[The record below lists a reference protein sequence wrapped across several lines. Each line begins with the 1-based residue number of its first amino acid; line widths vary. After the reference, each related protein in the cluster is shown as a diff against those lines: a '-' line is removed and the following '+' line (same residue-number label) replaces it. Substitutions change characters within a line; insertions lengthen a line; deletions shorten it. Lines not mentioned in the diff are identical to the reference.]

1 MATAPNLDVIP
12 IEEFTE
18 SKVDGMGVFDLLMKA
33 NKSHLEDEFNKSR
46 IRGSE
51 YATVYLGMLESTMQH
66 ALAFFVQQRKL
77 GLEADLLAI
86 QKQIAEVEL
95 EKVRVELEIARLN
108 AQKIPAEIALL
119 EAQSAQVTQQTS
131 NLAAEALNIP
141 KQGLKLDAETA
152 QTQQQTTN
160 LVSQEL
166 QIDAQT
172 ALIEQQKL
180 NAVIEGTVLTAQKCK
195 LDAEYDVLMG
205 QKLKVVQETALL
217 TQKVATEK
225 AQTVGSGTDPDSVI
239 GKQKSL
245 YQAQTDGF
253 TRDAE
258 QKATK
263 LLVDTWNVRRTTDEG
278 TEANAQNLLY
288 DPSIGRAVDKLLG
301 GIGA

>member
-86 QKQIAEVEL
+86 QKQIAEIELQKAQVEL
-95 EKVRVELEIARLN
+95 QIAELQK
-108 AQKIPAEIALL
+108 QKIPAEIAVL
-119 EAQSAQVTQQTS
+119 E
-131 NLAAEALNIP
+131 
-141 KQGLKLDAETA
+141 G
-152 QTQQQTTN
+152 
-160 LVSQEL
+160 
-166 QIDAQT
+166 
-172 ALIEQQKL
+172 
-180 NAVIEGTVLTAQKCK
+180 QKCK
-195 LDAEYDVLMG
+195 LDAEYDVLMA
-205 QKLKVVQETALL
+205 QKLKVAQETALL

>member
-18 SKVDGMGVFDLLMKA
+18 SKVDGSGVFDLLMKA
-33 NKSHLEDEFNKSR
+33 NRAHLEDEFNKSR

-66 ALAFFVQQRKL
+66 ALAFFIQQRKL

-86 QKQIAEVEL
+86 QKQIAEIEL
-95 EKVRVELEIARLN
+95 EKAQVELEIARLN
-108 AQKIPAEIALL
+108 AQKIPAEID
-119 EAQSAQVTQQTS
+119 V
-131 NLAAEALNIP
+131 
-141 KQGLKLDAETA
+141 LK
-152 QTQQQTTN
+152 
-160 LVSQEL
+160 
-166 QIDAQT
+166 
-172 ALIEQQKL
+172 
-180 NAVIEGTVLTAQKCK
+180 AQKCK